1 VVNSKAIG
9 GIVGGIV
16 IIGIIIALSNSND
29 DAETSNLPEND
40 SAIAISDS
48 ATVEKNIVDAEN
60 NPNYSVDEDGVK
72 RYTISA
78 IDTPDL
84 GD

>member
-1 VVNSKAIG
+1 MVNSKIIG
-9 GIVGGIV
+9 GIVVTIV
-16 IIGIIIALSNSND
+16 IIGIVFAMSDFDN
-29 DAETSNLPEND
+29 TSKTSDVVEFSPEVT
-40 SAIAISDS
+40 ISDS
-48 ATVEKNIVDAEN
+48 ATLEKGELDSEN

>member
-1 VVNSKAIG
+1 MVNSKAIG